1 MDKDLDARQEFVG
14 EAGENESE
22 RDGPRELTNK
32 VKLQVI
38 TTKYLSQFINL
49 PLNSKG
55 LGYCGAG
62 KKTLR
67 SSFSGAYPCLSVI
80 RNGIGL

>member
-1 MDKDLDARQEFVG
+1 MSFATRVVSVDKDLDARQEFVG

-38 TTKYLSQFINL
+38 TTKYLSTI
-49 PLNSKG
+49 
-55 LGYCGAG
+55 Y
-62 KKTLR
+62 
-67 SSFSGAYPCLSVI
+67 
-80 RNGIGL
+80 